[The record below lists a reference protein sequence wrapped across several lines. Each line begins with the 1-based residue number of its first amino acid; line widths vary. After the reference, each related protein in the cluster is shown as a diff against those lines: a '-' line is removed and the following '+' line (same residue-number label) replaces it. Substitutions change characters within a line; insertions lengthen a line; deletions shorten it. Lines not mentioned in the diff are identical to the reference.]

1 MNNLRQMSV
10 FARIVEC
17 GSISSAADSLD
28 LSKSV
33 VSQHL
38 KTLESELGVPLLKRT
53 TRRQILTPTGEVF
66 YTQCQQ
72 LNQLA
77 ADAWDQAQSNQSVP
91 RGKIKIT
98 APHALMGPLI
108 APAIGQLMQQY
119 PQIEPHL
126 IASDE
131 QQDLMQHGIDL
142 AIRVGHSQE
151 SSYRQRR
158 IGAFR
163 DVLCGTERYLNSR
176 PTETMNYIAN
186 RWQGKQIQHQL
197 IHRENNRRLSLAF
210 TPGCTVD
217 SLYTTLA
224 LLEAG
229 AGIGII
235 PDFILNANSS
245 SLSEVMPDYQLSS
258 VPIFAVHPYQS
269 GLPLAVDIAL
279 SAIEAALPQGHHQS
293 Q

>member
-17 GSISSAADSLD
+17 GSISAAAASLD

-53 TRRQILTPTGEVF
+53 TRRQTLTPAGEVF
-66 YTQCQQ
+66 YAQCQK

-108 APAIGQLMQQY
+108 APVIGQLMQQY
-119 PQIEPHL
+119 PQIEPQL

-163 DVLCGTERYLNSR
+163 DVLCGTASYLSNC
-176 PTETMNYIAN
+176 PTGSMNYVAN

-197 IHRENNRRLSLAF
+197 THKENNSQYTLEF
-210 TPGCTVD
+210 KPGCTVD

-229 AGIGII
+229 AGIGIV
-235 PDFILNANSS
+235 PDFILNANAC
-245 SLSEVMPDYQLSS
+245 SLIEVMPDYQLSS
-258 VPIFAVHPYQS
+258 VPIFALHPYHS
-269 GLPLAVDIAL
+269 GLPLAVEVTLNAVEHAL
-279 SAIEAALPQGHHQS
+279 RGDEGP
-293 Q
+293 

>member
-1 MNNLRQMSV
+1 MNNLRQMSL

-17 GSISSAADSLD
+17 GSISAAADSLD

-53 TRRQILTPTGEVF
+53 TRRQTLTSAGEVF
-66 YTQCQQ
+66 YTQCQR

-77 ADAWDQAQSNQSVP
+77 DDAWDQAQSNQSVP

-108 APAIGQLMQQY
+108 APVIGQLMQQY
-119 PQIEPHL
+119 PEMEPQL

-163 DVLCGTERYLNSR
+163 DVLCGTESYINDH
-176 PTETMNYIAN
+176 PTARMNYVAN

-197 IHRENNRRLSLAF
+197 IHKENHSLCMLKF
-210 TPGCTVD
+210 KPGCTVD

-235 PDFILNANSS
+235 PDFIFYARSGALID
-245 SLSEVMPDYQLSS
+245 VMPEYQLNS
-258 VPIFAVHPYQS
+258 VPIFALHPYQAS
-269 GLPLAVDIAL
+269 LPLAVEVTL
-279 SAIEAALPQGHHQS
+279 NAIEAALPQGC
-293 Q
+293 

>member
-1 MNNLRQMSV
+1 
-10 FARIVEC
+10 
-17 GSISSAADSLD
+17 
-28 LSKSV
+28 
-33 VSQHL
+33 
-38 KTLESELGVPLLKRT
+38 
-53 TRRQILTPTGEVF
+53 
-66 YTQCQQ
+66 
-72 LNQLA
+72 
-77 ADAWDQAQSNQSVP
+77 
-91 RGKIKIT
+91 
-98 APHALMGPLI
+98 PLI

-119 PQIEPHL
+119 PQIEPQL

-131 QQDLMQHGIDL
+131 QQDLMQYGIDL

-163 DVLCGTERYLNSR
+163 DVLCGTQCYLNNR

-197 IHRENNRRLSLAF
+197 IHKENNRRHSLAF

>member
-1 MNNLRQMSV
+1 MSV

-17 GSISSAADSLD
+17 GSISAAADSLD

-53 TRRQILTPTGEVF
+53 TRRQTLTPAGELF

-108 APAIGQLMQQY
+108 APVIGQLMQQY
-119 PQIEPHL
+119 PQIEPQL
-126 IASDE
+126 IASDD

-163 DVLCGTERYLNSR
+163 DVLCGSATYINSCPTSSLN
-176 PTETMNYIAN
+176 YVAN

-197 IHRENNRRLSLAF
+197 RHKENESQRMLEF
-210 TPGCTVD
+210 KPGCTVD

-229 AGIGII
+229 AGIGIV
-235 PDFILNANSS
+235 PDFILNANTS
-245 SLSEVMPDYQLSS
+245 SLIEVMPDYQLSS

-269 GLPLAVDIAL
+269 GLPVAVDVTL
-279 SAIEAALPQGHHQS
+279 GAIEAALQQN
-293 Q
+293 QERQ

>member
-1 MNNLRQMSV
+1 M
-10 FARIVEC
+10 
-17 GSISSAADSLD
+17 
-28 LSKSV
+28 
-33 VSQHL
+33 
-38 KTLESELGVPLLKRT
+38 PLLKRT
-53 TRRQILTPTGEVF
+53 TRRQTLTPAGEVF

-77 ADAWDQAQSNQSVP
+77 ADAWDQARSNQSVP

-108 APAIGQLMQQY
+108 APVIGQLMQQY
-119 PQIEPHL
+119 PQIEPQL

-163 DVLCGTERYLNSR
+163 DVLCGTATYINSG
-176 PTETMNYIAN
+176 PTDSLNYIAN

-197 IHRENNRRLSLAF
+197 IHKENSSRRKLTFA
-210 TPGCTVD
+210 PGCTVD

-235 PDFILNANSS
+235 PDFILNANAS
-245 SLSEVMPDYQLSS
+245 SLTEVMPNYQLSS

-269 GLPLAVDIAL
+269 GLPLAVGVTL
-279 SAIEAALPQGHHQS
+279 NAIEAALQQD
-293 Q
+293 